1 MPILFLK
8 SGGLIEYCEGFGV
21 GFDNDNFEIKLE
33 EMIKDYDYFYNKMA
47 KYVLDSDKMS
57 QEFLDLFK
65 YLISIKTKSPK
76 QFKKNLKGYLFT
88 KTQKFK
94 SLKYHIKV
102 NLKLI
107 IKSLYVSN

>member
-1 MPILFLK
+1 MK

-76 QFKKNLKGYLFT
+76 QFKKISKVIYLLKPKNLK
-88 KTQKFK
+88 
-94 SLKYHIKV
+94 V
-102 NLKLI
+102 
-107 IKSLYVSN
+107 